1 MHNSAALAQ
10 YQDVAVDCRVAGSS
24 PHSLVSMLFDGIL
37 KNLAIANGAIDRGDV
52 AEKGSKISAAIRI
65 IDSLRASL
73 DLEKGGDLAENLR
86 ALYDYMER
94 RLAEANMEN
103 DKTILREVT
112 SLVDSLK
119 SGWDAMPPEYK
130 G

>member
-37 KNLAIANGAIDRGDV
+37 KNLAIANGAIDRQDIS
-52 AEKGSKISAAIRI
+52 EKGSKISAAIRI

-73 DLEKGGDLAENLR
+73 DLQKGGDLAENLLLR
-86 ALYDYMER
+86 NGN
-94 RLAEANMEN
+94 LAAVL
-103 DKTILREVT
+103 DFGGLGIGDPT
-112 SLVDSLK
+112 VDLLDL
-119 SGWDAMPPEYK
+119 WQPW
-130 G
+130 